1 MKKLKISDF
10 WIYKFRYQIGV
21 GILSLS
27 YLAIIIYTLFFA
39 PNGLTAGEIES
50 AKSSVNLNFS
60 NIFSKN
66 ILDFPFR
73 FLQKTSI
80 DIFGLSNFAIKLP
93 SVLISLCS
101 IFFITKISG
110 MWFSKRASI
119 LASIIA
125 ITSSQ
130 FFFIAQNGTSEIL
143 YIFYPI
149 LLIWSGM
156 EFLKEPK
163 KRQIFTLISILG
175 LSFYTPLSSYIA
187 LAFLI
192 TILAHPHLR
201 FIIKKLP
208 NYQKIAALILFL
220 IITSPLL
227 VSIFF
232 DFSILKIIFG
242 IPNSLK
248 LFENLK
254 SLVLALFG
262 FSNPI
267 SNGMISPIINPAT
280 SILTA
285 IGLYFTFIAKHS
297 AKSYLINIWTII
309 LLLVCIINPT
319 TITIL
324 FTPILILT
332 ITGLQGLINTWY
344 ALFPKNP
351 YARIFGLIPIS
362 IFVFNLLITN
372 LSVFALSYLYSPQP
386 LAAFSQDLNILLE
399 KTDSNRVLMVSKNEE
414 DFYKVLERQGRAKV
428 KNKFEDSEV
437 ILSKEAYQNAKIPA
451 NYSVKRILVSNRKYN
466 ADRFYVLR
474 RG

>member
-10 WIYKFRYQIGV
+10 WIYNFRYQIGV

-27 YLAIIIYTLFFA
+27 YLAVIIYTLFFA

-50 AKSSVNLNFS
+50 AKTAINLNFS
-60 NIFSKN
+60 NFFSNN
-66 ILDFPFR
+66 ILDLPFR
-73 FLQKTSI
+73 VLQKTSI

-93 SVLISLCS
+93 SVLISLFS

-119 LASIIA
+119 FASIVA

-156 EFLKEPK
+156 EFLKKPK

-187 LAFLI
+187 LAFLV

-201 FIIKKLP
+201 FIIKKEP
-208 NYQKIAALILFL
+208 KSQKIAASALFL
-220 IITSPLL
+220 AIVSPLL
-227 VSIFF
+227 VSILF
-232 DFSILKIIFG
+232 DISILKIIFG
-242 IPNSLK
+242 IPNSLDI
-248 LFENLK
+248 LK
-254 SLVLALFG
+254 NIQSLILALFS

-280 SILTA
+280 AILIV
-285 IGLYFTFIAKHS
+285 IGLYLTVIEKYS
-297 AKSYLINIWTII
+297 AKGYLINIWTAI
-309 LLLVCIINPT
+309 LLLVCVINPA

-324 FTPILILT
+324 FMPILILT

-351 YARIFGLIPIS
+351 YARIFGLIPVS
-362 IFVFNLLITN
+362 IFIFNLLITN
-372 LSVFALSYLYSPQP
+372 LSVFALSYQYSPQP
-386 LAAFSQDLNILLE
+386 IAAFNQDLNILLE
-399 KTDSNRVLMVSKNEE
+399 KTGLNRVLMVSKNEE
-414 DFYKVLERQGRAKV
+414 DFYKTLEHQNKAKL
-428 KNKFEDSEV
+428 KNKFEDSEI
-437 ILSKEAYQNAKIPA
+437 ILSKEAYQNAKIPT
-451 NYSVKRILVSNRKYN
+451 NYKVKRILVSNRKDN
-466 ADRFYVLR
+466 ADRFYILQ

>member
-1 MKKLKISDF
+1 MKNLKISDF

-50 AKSSVNLNFS
+50 AKSSMNLNFS

-66 ILDFPFR
+66 ILDLPFR

-93 SVLISLCS
+93 SVFISLCS

-143 YIFYPI
+143 YIFYQI

-163 KRQIFTLISILG
+163 KRQIFTLVSILG
-175 LSFYTPLSSYIA
+175 LSFYTPLSPYIT

-192 TILAHPHLR
+192 TILVHPHLR

-208 NYQKIAALILFL
+208 NYQKIAALMLFL
-220 IITSPLL
+220 TITAPLL

-242 IPNSLK
+242 IPSSLK

-267 SNGMISPIINPAT
+267 SNGMISPI
-280 SILTA
+280 LVA

-309 LLLVCIINPT
+309 LLLVCIIDPT

-372 LSVFALSYLYSPQP
+372 LSVFALSYQYSPQP

-399 KTDSNRVLMVSKNEE
+399 KTDSNRILMVSKNEE
-414 DFYKVLERQGRAKV
+414 DFYKALERQGRAKV

>member
-1 MKKLKISDF
+1 MKNLKISDF

-50 AKSSVNLNFS
+50 AKSSMNLNFS

-93 SVLISLCS
+93 SVFISLCS

-156 EFLKEPK
+156 EFIKEPK
-163 KRQIFTLISILG
+163 KHQIFTLISILG
-175 LSFYTPLSSYIA
+175 LSFYTPLSPYIA

-192 TILAHPHLR
+192 TILVHPHLR

-248 LFENLK
+248 LFEN
-254 SLVLALFG
+254 
-262 FSNPI
+262 I
-267 SNGMISPIINPAT
+267 
-280 SILTA
+280 
-285 IGLYFTFIAKHS
+285 
-297 AKSYLINIWTII
+297 
-309 LLLVCIINPT
+309 
-319 TITIL
+319 
-324 FTPILILT
+324 
-332 ITGLQGLINTWY
+332 
-344 ALFPKNP
+344 
-351 YARIFGLIPIS
+351 
-362 IFVFNLLITN
+362 
-372 LSVFALSYLYSPQP
+372 
-386 LAAFSQDLNILLE
+386 
-399 KTDSNRVLMVSKNEE
+399 
-414 DFYKVLERQGRAKV
+414 
-428 KNKFEDSEV
+428 
-437 ILSKEAYQNAKIPA
+437 
-451 NYSVKRILVSNRKYN
+451 
-466 ADRFYVLR
+466 
-474 RG
+474 

>member
-1 MKKLKISDF
+1 
-10 WIYKFRYQIGV
+10 
-21 GILSLS
+21 
-27 YLAIIIYTLFFA
+27 
-39 PNGLTAGEIES
+39 
-50 AKSSVNLNFS
+50 
-60 NIFSKN
+60 
-66 ILDFPFR
+66 
-73 FLQKTSI
+73 
-80 DIFGLSNFAIKLP
+80 
-93 SVLISLCS
+93 
-101 IFFITKISG
+101 
-110 MWFSKRASI
+110 
-119 LASIIA
+119 
-125 ITSSQ
+125 
-130 FFFIAQNGTSEIL
+130 
-143 YIFYPI
+143 
-149 LLIWSGM
+149 M

>member
-1 MKKLKISDF
+1 MKNLKISDF
-10 WIYKFRYQIGV
+10 WIYKFRYQIGI

-27 YLAIIIYTLFFA
+27 YLAIIIYTLLFA
-39 PNGLTAGEIES
+39 PNSLTAGEIES
-50 AKSSVNLNFS
+50 TKNAASLNFS

-66 ILDFPFR
+66 IIDFPFR
-73 FLQKTSI
+73 FLQKISI

-93 SVLISLCS
+93 SVLISLIS
-101 IFFITKISG
+101 LIFITKISG
-110 MWFSKRASI
+110 VWFSKRTSV

-149 LLIWSGM
+149 LLIWSGS

-163 KRQIFTLISILG
+163 KHQIFALISILG

-187 LAFLI
+187 LAFLL

-201 FIIKKLP
+201 FTIKKTP
-208 NYQKIAALILFL
+208 KSQKIPAISLFITIIL
-220 IITSPLL
+220 PLL
-227 VSIFF
+227 ISIVF

-242 IPNSLK
+242 IPNSFN

-254 SLVLALFG
+254 SLILALFG

-267 SNGMISPIINPAT
+267 SNGMISPIVNPAT
-280 SILTA
+280 VILTA
-285 IGLYFTFIAKHS
+285 IGLYFIIIEKHS
-297 AKSYLINIWTII
+297 AKSYLINIWTVI
-309 LLLVCIINPT
+309 LLFVCLVNPA

-351 YARIFGLIPIS
+351 YARFFGLIPTS

-372 LSVFALSYLYSPQP
+372 LSVFALSYRYSPQP
-386 LAAFSQDLNILLE
+386 LSAFSQDLNILLE
-399 KTDSNRVLMVSKNEE
+399 KTDSNRILIVSKNEE
-414 DFYKVLERQGRAKV
+414 EFYKTLEKQGKAKI
-428 KNKFEDSEV
+428 KYKLEDAEV
-437 ILSKEAYQNAKIPA
+437 IVSKETYENLKIPA
-451 NYSVKRILVSNRKYN
+451 NYSVKKILVSNRKNN
-466 ADRFYVLR
+466 ADRFYILS

>member
-1 MKKLKISDF
+1 MKNLKISDF

-50 AKSSVNLNFS
+50 AKSSMSLNFS

-175 LSFYTPLSSYIA
+175 LSFYTPLSSY
-187 LAFLI
+187 
-192 TILAHPHLR
+192 
-201 FIIKKLP
+201 
-208 NYQKIAALILFL
+208 
-220 IITSPLL
+220 
-227 VSIFF
+227 
-232 DFSILKIIFG
+232 ILKIIFG

>member
-1 MKKLKISDF
+1 MKNLKISDF

-50 AKSSVNLNFS
+50 AKSSMNLNFS

-66 ILDFPFR
+66 ILDLPFR

-93 SVLISLCS
+93 SVFISLCS

-163 KRQIFTLISILG
+163 KRQIFTLVSILG
-175 LSFYTPLSSYIA
+175 LSFYTPLSPYIT

-192 TILAHPHLR
+192 TILVHPHLR

-208 NYQKIAALILFL
+208 NYQKIAALMLFL
-220 IITSPLL
+220 TITAPLL

-242 IPNSLK
+242 IPSSLK

-267 SNGMISPIINPAT
+267 SNGMISPIINPA
-280 SILTA
+280 
-285 IGLYFTFIAKHS
+285 
-297 AKSYLINIWTII
+297 
-309 LLLVCIINPT
+309 
-319 TITIL
+319 
-324 FTPILILT
+324 T

-372 LSVFALSYLYSPQP
+372 LSVFALSYQYSPQP

-399 KTDSNRVLMVSKNEE
+399 KTDSNRILMVSKNEE
-414 DFYKVLERQGRAKV
+414 DFYKALERQGRAKV